1 MFYSSYDK
9 IIATLSLASIVAGD
23 KRVMEAAQKA
33 GYEARNSGRYMNYE
47 MLLTI
52 YSKIDL
58 ENEAHCE
65 CARKIVKAYSDAY
78 LDRSN
83 AEDTK
88 SEVYATPIVV
98 VCQTKPFVNIV
109 TSNTFRT
116 RFLNA
121 SIYKLLEVLNEDD
134 PRTDDLYIT
143 SDQYKKMLSS
153 NLYTVF
159 NLFNDID
166 NNKVYPTIVSF
177 VKSLEFVDDM
187 NAAAIVASL
196 LKYYD
201 IYVNHYPFELV
212 RDIIIDTCK
221 EGIESTKEEARKKIL
236 DSTVDS
242 SLLNDFISDTYAC
255 VINLFRNDESLSAF
269 TIANVIAQNRSVFLS
284 TLMKS
289 NDNYQMDNLN
299 FVVDMELSNMVDRIQ
314 VEYPK
319 YFDIMDEV
327 REKLKQPSDSPI
339 NANYK
344 EATDYD
350 SYLFMRAG
358 IPDLDHTF
366 DDEDDYGVTVLEAS
380 YQKTG
385 NSIRRMDVRSAYK
398 LAKDNVNKLSQQL
411 DGVIKA
417 IKNFVFSDQDMDYI
431 VVEGKKF
438 TFFGLVRKVLGGV
451 ALFSF
456 SKVFAICYLIVK
468 WAGTS
473 KAKKSSK
480 RKMLMLLAEEIEIT
494 NEKIEDAKAAGDNK
508 AKYALMRSK
517 KELEN
522 ARDRIKYNMGA
533 EVKSKAVDD
542 MIKRAKGEPISQRD
556 RLGRYQE
563 GHTTSRTSTD
573 RTGRE

>member
-78 LDRSN
+78 LDRSKTD
-83 AEDTK
+83 AK

-98 VCQTKPFVNIV
+98 VCQTKPFVNII
-109 TSNTFRT
+109 TSDTFRT

-166 NNKVYPTIVSF
+166 NKKVYPTIVSF

-187 NAAAIVASL
+187 NAAAIVSSL

-236 DSTVDS
+236 NSTVDS

-319 YFDIMDEV
+319 YFSIMDEV
-327 REKLKQPSDSPI
+327 REKLKQSSDSPI
-339 NANYK
+339 NAQYK

-556 RLGRYQE
+556 RLGRYQD

>member
-78 LDRSN
+78 LDRSKTD
-83 AEDTK
+83 AK

-98 VCQTKPFVNIV
+98 VCQTKPFVDIN
-109 TSNTFRT
+109 TSDTFRT

-166 NNKVYPTIVSF
+166 NNDVYFTIVSF

-236 DSTVDS
+236 NSTVDS

-284 TLMKS
+284 ILMKS
-289 NDNYQMDNLN
+289 NDSYQMDNLN

>member
-109 TSNTFRT
+109 SSNTFRT

-166 NNKVYPTIVSF
+166 NNQVYFTIVSF

-187 NAAAIVASL
+187 NTTAIVSSL

-319 YFDIMDEV
+319 YFNIMDEV

>member
-78 LDRSN
+78 LDRSKTD
-83 AEDTK
+83 AK

-98 VCQTKPFVNIV
+98 VCQTKPFVDIN
-109 TSNTFRT
+109 TSDTFRT

-153 NLYTVF
+153 NLFTVF

-166 NNKVYPTIVSF
+166 NKKVYPTIVSF

-236 DSTVDS
+236 NSTVDS

-319 YFDIMDEV
+319 YFNIMDEV

-344 EATDYD
+344 EAADYD

>member
-78 LDRSN
+78 LDRTQT
-83 AEDTK
+83 DTK
-88 SEVYATPIVV
+88 SEVYATPIAV

-109 TSNTFRT
+109 SSNTFRT

-159 NLFNDID
+159 NLFNVID

-236 DSTVDS
+236 DTTVDS

-299 FVVDMELSNMVDRIQ
+299 FVVDMELSNMIDRIQ

-366 DDEDDYGVTVLEAS
+366 DDEDDYGITVLEAS

>member
-78 LDRSN
+78 LDRSKT
-83 AEDTK
+83 DTK

-98 VCQTKPFVNIV
+98 VCQTKPFINII
-109 TSNTFRT
+109 TSDTFRT

-143 SDQYKKMLSS
+143 SEQYKKMLSS

-159 NLFNDID
+159 TIFNDID
-166 NNKVYPTIVSF
+166 NKKVYPTIVSF
-177 VKSLEFVDDM
+177 VKSLGFVDDM
-187 NAAAIVASL
+187 NTAAIVSSL

-236 DSTVDS
+236 NSTVDS

-319 YFDIMDEV
+319 YFNIMDEV

>member
-109 TSNTFRT
+109 SSNTFRT

-187 NAAAIVASL
+187 NAAAIVSSL

>member
-9 IIATLSLASIVAGD
+9 IIATLSLASIVACD

-98 VCQTKPFVNIV
+98 VCQTKPFVDIGI
-109 TSNTFRT
+109 SNTFRT

-166 NNKVYPTIVSF
+166 NKKVYPTIVSF

-236 DSTVDS
+236 DTTVDS

-299 FVVDMELSNMVDRIQ
+299 FVVDMELSNMIDRIQ

-366 DDEDDYGVTVLEAS
+366 DDEDDYGITVLEAS

>member
-78 LDRSN
+78 LDRSKT
-83 AEDTK
+83 DTK

-109 TSNTFRT
+109 TSGTFRT

-166 NNKVYPTIVSF
+166 NKKVYPTIVSF

-187 NAAAIVASL
+187 NAAAIVSSL

-221 EGIESTKEEARKKIL
+221 ECIESTKEEARKKMIH
-236 DSTVDS
+236 
-242 SLLNDFISDTYAC
+242 
-255 VINLFRNDESLSAF
+255 LF
-269 TIANVIAQNRSVFLS
+269 
-284 TLMKS
+284 
-289 NDNYQMDNLN
+289 
-299 FVVDMELSNMVDRIQ
+299 
-314 VEYPK
+314 
-319 YFDIMDEV
+319 
-327 REKLKQPSDSPI
+327 
-339 NANYK
+339 
-344 EATDYD
+344 
-350 SYLFMRAG
+350 
-358 IPDLDHTF
+358 
-366 DDEDDYGVTVLEAS
+366 
-380 YQKTG
+380 
-385 NSIRRMDVRSAYK
+385 
-398 LAKDNVNKLSQQL
+398 
-411 DGVIKA
+411 
-417 IKNFVFSDQDMDYI
+417 
-431 VVEGKKF
+431 
-438 TFFGLVRKVLGGV
+438 
-451 ALFSF
+451 
-456 SKVFAICYLIVK
+456 
-468 WAGTS
+468 
-473 KAKKSSK
+473 
-480 RKMLMLLAEEIEIT
+480 
-494 NEKIEDAKAAGDNK
+494 
-508 AKYALMRSK
+508 
-517 KELEN
+517 
-522 ARDRIKYNMGA
+522 
-533 EVKSKAVDD
+533 
-542 MIKRAKGEPISQRD
+542 
-556 RLGRYQE
+556 
-563 GHTTSRTSTD
+563 
-573 RTGRE
+573 

>member
-98 VCQTKPFVNIV
+98 VCQTKPFVNIIS
-109 TSNTFRT
+109 SNTFRT

>member
-98 VCQTKPFVNIV
+98 VCQTKPFVNII
-109 TSNTFRT
+109 TSNNFRT

-143 SDQYKKMLSS
+143 SEQYKKMLSS

-166 NNKVYPTIVSF
+166 NKKVYPTIVSF

-187 NAAAIVASL
+187 NTAAIVSSL

-236 DSTVDS
+236 NSTVDS

-319 YFDIMDEV
+319 YFNIMDEV

-556 RLGRYQE
+556 RLGRYQD

>member
-78 LDRSN
+78 LDRTQT
-83 AEDTK
+83 DTK
-88 SEVYATPIVV
+88 SEVYATPIAV

-109 TSNTFRT
+109 SSNTFRT

-159 NLFNDID
+159 NLFNVID

-187 NAAAIVASL
+187 NAAAIVSSL

-236 DSTVDS
+236 DTTVDS

-299 FVVDMELSNMVDRIQ
+299 FVVDMELSNMIDRIQ

>member
-78 LDRSN
+78 LDRSRTD
-83 AEDTK
+83 AK

-98 VCQTKPFVNIV
+98 VCQTKPFVNII
-109 TSNTFRT
+109 TSNTSRT

-166 NNKVYPTIVSF
+166 NKKVYPTIVSF

-187 NAAAIVASL
+187 NAAAIVSSL

-236 DSTVDS
+236 NSTVDS

-358 IPDLDHTF
+358 IPDLDRTF

-563 GHTTSRTSTD
+563 GHTTNRTSTD

>member
-78 LDRSN
+78 LDRSKT
-83 AEDTK
+83 DTK

-98 VCQTKPFVNIV
+98 VCQTKPFINII
-109 TSNTFRT
+109 TSDTFRT

-143 SDQYKKMLSS
+143 SEQYKKMLSS

-159 NLFNDID
+159 TIFNDID
-166 NNKVYPTIVSF
+166 NKKVYPTIVSF
-177 VKSLEFVDDM
+177 VKSLGFVDDM
-187 NAAAIVASL
+187 NTAAIVSSL

-236 DSTVDS
+236 NTTVDS

-319 YFDIMDEV
+319 YFNIMDEV

>member
-78 LDRSN
+78 LDRSQTD
-83 AEDTK
+83 AK

-98 VCQTKPFVNIV
+98 VCQTKPFVDIN
-109 TSNTFRT
+109 TSDTFRT

-153 NLYTVF
+153 NLFTVF

-166 NNKVYPTIVSF
+166 NKKVYPTIVSF

-187 NAAAIVASL
+187 NAAAIVSSL

-236 DSTVDS
+236 DTTVDS

-299 FVVDMELSNMVDRIQ
+299 FVVDMELSNMIDRIQ

-319 YFDIMDEV
+319 YSNIMDEV

-344 EATDYD
+344 EATNYD

-411 DGVIKA
+411 NGVIKA

>member
-78 LDRSN
+78 LDRSKT
-83 AEDTK
+83 DTK

-109 TSNTFRT
+109 SSNTFRT

-121 SIYKLLEVLNEDD
+121 SIYKLLKVLNEDD

-166 NNKVYPTIVSF
+166 NKKVYPTIVSF

-212 RDIIIDTCK
+212 RNIIINTCK

-236 DSTVDS
+236 NSTVDS

-289 NDNYQMDNLN
+289 NDSYQMDNLN

-319 YFDIMDEV
+319 YFNIMDEV

-556 RLGRYQE
+556 RLGRYQD

>member
-109 TSNTFRT
+109 SSNTFRT

-212 RDIIIDTCK
+212 RNIIINTCK

-236 DSTVDS
+236 NSTVDS

-319 YFDIMDEV
+319 YFNIMDEV

-556 RLGRYQE
+556 RLGRYQD

>member
-33 GYEARNSGRYMNYE
+33 GYETRNSGRYMNYE

-65 CARKIVKAYSDAY
+65 CARKIVKAYSDGFME
-78 LDRSN
+78 RMTMES
-83 AEDTK
+83 K
-88 SEVYATPIVV
+88 SEVYATPIAI
-98 VCQTKPFVNIV
+98 VCQTKPLAIGVNDNIL
-109 TSNTFRT
+109 RR

-159 NLFNDID
+159 TIFNDTD
-166 NNKVYPTIVSF
+166 NKKVYPTIVSF

-236 DSTVDS
+236 NSTVDS

-289 NDNYQMDNLN
+289 NDSYQMDNLN

-319 YFDIMDEV
+319 YFNIMDEV

-494 NEKIEDAKAAGDNK
+494 NEKIEDAKGAGDNK

>member
-23 KRVMEAAQKA
+23 ERVMKAAQKA

-47 MLLTI
+47 LLLTI

-65 CARKIVKAYSDAY
+65 CARKIVKAYSDGF
-78 LDRSN
+78 LDRTN
-83 AEDTK
+83 TDTK

-98 VCQTKPFVNIV
+98 VCQTKPFIDISTAN
-109 TSNTFRT
+109 NFRT

-153 NLYTVF
+153 NLHTVF
-159 NLFNDID
+159 NLFNAID
-166 NNKVYPTIVSF
+166 NKKVYPTIVSF
-177 VKSLEFVDDM
+177 VNSLEFVDDM
-187 NAAAIVASL
+187 NAGAIVASL

-221 EGIESTKEEARKKIL
+221 EGIESTKEEARKKIM

-269 TIANVIAQNRSVFLS
+269 TILNVIAQNRSVFLS

-289 NDNYQMDNLN
+289 NDNYWMDNLS

-314 VEYPK
+314 IEYPK
-319 YFDIMDEV
+319 YFAIMDEV

-339 NANYK
+339 DAQYKKAN
-344 EATDYD
+344 DYD

>member
-78 LDRSN
+78 LDRSKTD
-83 AEDTK
+83 AK

-98 VCQTKPFVNIV
+98 VCQTKPFVNII
-109 TSNTFRT
+109 TSNTSRT

-166 NNKVYPTIVSF
+166 NKKVYPTIVSF

-187 NAAAIVASL
+187 NAAAIVSSL

-221 EGIESTKEEARKKIL
+221 EGIKSTKEEARKKIL
-236 DSTVDS
+236 NSTVDS

-299 FVVDMELSNMVDRIQ
+299 FIVDMELSNMVDRIQ

-319 YFDIMDEV
+319 YFNIMDEV

-339 NANYK
+339 NAQYK

>member
-9 IIATLSLASIVAGD
+9 IIATLSLASIVASD

-78 LDRSN
+78 LDRTQTD
-83 AEDTK
+83 AK

-98 VCQTKPFVNIV
+98 VCQTKPFVNII
-109 TSNTFRT
+109 TSDTFRT

-153 NLYTVF
+153 NLFTVF

-166 NNKVYPTIVSF
+166 SKKVYFTIVSF

-187 NAAAIVASL
+187 NAAAIVSSL

-236 DSTVDS
+236 NSTVDS

-284 TLMKS
+284 ALMKS
-289 NDNYQMDNLN
+289 NENYQMDNLN

-319 YFDIMDEV
+319 YFNIMDEV

-339 NANYK
+339 NTNYK

>member
-98 VCQTKPFVNIV
+98 VCQTKPFVDIGI
-109 TSNTFRT
+109 SNTFRT

-159 NLFNDID
+159 NLFNVID

-187 NAAAIVASL
+187 NAAAIVSSL

-236 DSTVDS
+236 DTTVDS

-299 FVVDMELSNMVDRIQ
+299 FVVDMELSNMIDRIQ

-366 DDEDDYGVTVLEAS
+366 DDEDDYGITVLEAS

>member
-78 LDRSN
+78 LDRSRTD
-83 AEDTK
+83 AK

-98 VCQTKPFVNIV
+98 VCQTKPFVDIN
-109 TSNTFRT
+109 TSDTFRT

-153 NLYTVF
+153 NLFTVF

-166 NNKVYPTIVSF
+166 NKKVYPTIVSF

-187 NAAAIVASL
+187 NAAAIVSSL

-236 DSTVDS
+236 DTTVDS

-289 NDNYQMDNLN
+289 NDSYQMDNLN

-319 YFDIMDEV
+319 YFNIMDEV

-366 DDEDDYGVTVLEAS
+366 DDEDDYCVTVLEAS

>member
-9 IIATLSLASIVAGD
+9 IIATLSLASIVACD

-98 VCQTKPFVNIV
+98 VCQTKPFVDIGI
-109 TSNTFRT
+109 SNTFRT

-159 NLFNDID
+159 NLFNVID

-221 EGIESTKEEARKKIL
+221 EGIESAKEEARKKIL
-236 DSTVDS
+236 DTTVDS

-289 NDNYQMDNLN
+289 NDSYQMDNLN

>member
-47 MLLTI
+47 MFLTI

-78 LDRSN
+78 LDRTQTD
-83 AEDTK
+83 AK

-109 TSNTFRT
+109 TANNFRT

-159 NLFNDID
+159 TIFNDID
-166 NNKVYPTIVSF
+166 NKKVYPTIVSF

-187 NAAAIVASL
+187 NTAAIVSSL

-236 DSTVDS
+236 NSTVDS

-289 NDNYQMDNLN
+289 NDDYQMDNLN

-319 YFDIMDEV
+319 YFNIMDEV
-327 REKLKQPSDSPI
+327 REKLKQPSDSPV

-451 ALFSF
+451 ALFSV

-542 MIKRAKGEPISQRD
+542 MIKRAKGEPISPRD

>member
-78 LDRSN
+78 LDRSKT
-83 AEDTK
+83 DTK

-98 VCQTKPFVNIV
+98 VCQTKPFINII
-109 TSNTFRT
+109 TSDTFRT

-143 SDQYKKMLSS
+143 SEQYKKMLSS

-159 NLFNDID
+159 TIFNDID
-166 NNKVYPTIVSF
+166 NKKVYPTIVSF
-177 VKSLEFVDDM
+177 VKSLGFVDDM
-187 NAAAIVASL
+187 NTAAIVASL

-236 DSTVDS
+236 NSTVDS

-319 YFDIMDEV
+319 YFNIMDEV

-366 DDEDDYGVTVLEAS
+366 DDEDDYGVMVLEAS

>member
-78 LDRSN
+78 LDRSKT
-83 AEDTK
+83 DTK

-109 TSNTFRT
+109 TSGTFRT

-166 NNKVYPTIVSF
+166 NKKVYPTIVSF

-187 NAAAIVASL
+187 NAAAIVSSL

-221 EGIESTKEEARKKIL
+221 ECIESTKEEARKKIL
-236 DSTVDS
+236 DTTVDS

-319 YFDIMDEV
+319 YFNIMDEV

-344 EATDYD
+344 ETTNYD

-563 GHTTSRTSTD
+563 GHITSRTSTD

>member
-78 LDRSN
+78 LDRSKT
-83 AEDTK
+83 DTK

-98 VCQTKPFVNIV
+98 VCQTKPFINII
-109 TSNTFRT
+109 TSDTFRT

-143 SDQYKKMLSS
+143 SEQYKKMLSS

-166 NNKVYPTIVSF
+166 NKKVYPTIVSF

-187 NAAAIVASL
+187 NTAAIVSSL

-236 DSTVDS
+236 NSTVDS

-319 YFDIMDEV
+319 YFNIMDEV

-556 RLGRYQE
+556 RLGRYQD

>member
-78 LDRSN
+78 LDRSKT
-83 AEDTK
+83 DTK

-98 VCQTKPFVNIV
+98 VCQTKPFINII
-109 TSNTFRT
+109 TSDTFRT

-143 SDQYKKMLSS
+143 SEQYKKMLSS

-159 NLFNDID
+159 TIFNDID
-166 NNKVYPTIVSF
+166 NKKVYPTIVSF
-177 VKSLEFVDDM
+177 VKSLGFVDDM
-187 NAAAIVASL
+187 NTAAIVSSL

-236 DSTVDS
+236 DTTVDS

-319 YFDIMDEV
+319 YFNIMDEV

-556 RLGRYQE
+556 RLGRYQD

>member
-78 LDRSN
+78 LDRSKT
-83 AEDTK
+83 DTK

-98 VCQTKPFVNIV
+98 VCQTKPFINII
-109 TSNTFRT
+109 TSDTFRT

-143 SDQYKKMLSS
+143 SEQYKKMLSS

-159 NLFNDID
+159 TIFNDID
-166 NNKVYPTIVSF
+166 NKKVYPTIVSF
-177 VKSLEFVDDM
+177 VKSLGFVDDM
-187 NAAAIVASL
+187 NTAAIVSSL

-212 RDIIIDTCK
+212 RNIIIDTCK

-236 DSTVDS
+236 NSTVDS

-319 YFDIMDEV
+319 YFNIMDEV

-366 DDEDDYGVTVLEAS
+366 DDEDDYGVMVLEAS

>member
-78 LDRSN
+78 LDRSKTD
-83 AEDTK
+83 AK

-98 VCQTKPFVNIV
+98 VCQTKPFVDIN
-109 TSNTFRT
+109 TSDTFRT

-153 NLYTVF
+153 NLFTVF

-166 NNKVYPTIVSF
+166 NKKVYPTIVSF

-187 NAAAIVASL
+187 NAAAIVSSL

>member
-1 MFYSSYDK
+1 MFYSSYAK
-9 IIATLSLASIVAGD
+9 IIATLSLASIVASD

-78 LDRSN
+78 LDRTQTD
-83 AEDTK
+83 AK

-98 VCQTKPFVNIV
+98 VCQTKPFVNIA
-109 TSNTFRT
+109 TANNFRT

-143 SDQYKKMLSS
+143 SEQYKKMLSS
-153 NLYTVF
+153 NLFTVF

-166 NNKVYPTIVSF
+166 NKKVYPTIVSF

-187 NAAAIVASL
+187 NAAAIVSSL

-236 DSTVDS
+236 NSTVDS

-299 FVVDMELSNMVDRIQ
+299 FIVDMELSNMVDRIQ

-319 YFDIMDEV
+319 YFAIMDEV

-339 NANYK
+339 NAQYK

>member
-78 LDRSN
+78 LDRSQTD
-83 AEDTK
+83 AK

-98 VCQTKPFVNIV
+98 VCQTKPFVDIN
-109 TSNTFRT
+109 TSDTFRT

-153 NLYTVF
+153 NLFTVF

-166 NNKVYPTIVSF
+166 NKKVYPTIVSF

-187 NAAAIVASL
+187 NAAAIVSSL

-212 RDIIIDTCK
+212 RDIIINTCK

-236 DSTVDS
+236 DTTVDS

-289 NDNYQMDNLN
+289 NDSYQMDNLN

-319 YFDIMDEV
+319 YFNIMDEV

-344 EATDYD
+344 EANDYD

>member
-78 LDRSN
+78 LDRSKT
-83 AEDTK
+83 DTK

-98 VCQTKPFVNIV
+98 VCQTKPFINII
-109 TSNTFRT
+109 TSDTFRT

-143 SDQYKKMLSS
+143 SEQYKKMLSS

-159 NLFNDID
+159 TIFNDID
-166 NNKVYPTIVSF
+166 NKKVYPTIVSF
-177 VKSLEFVDDM
+177 VKSLGFVDDM
-187 NAAAIVASL
+187 NTAAIVSSL

-236 DSTVDS
+236 NSTVDS

-319 YFDIMDEV
+319 YFNIMDEV

-556 RLGRYQE
+556 RLGRYQD

>member
-33 GYEARNSGRYMNYE
+33 GYEARNSGRCMNYE

-78 LDRSN
+78 LDRSRTD
-83 AEDTK
+83 AK

-98 VCQTKPFVNIV
+98 VCQTKPFVDIN
-109 TSNTFRT
+109 TSDTFRT

-153 NLYTVF
+153 NLFTVF

-166 NNKVYPTIVSF
+166 NKKVYPTIVSF

-187 NAAAIVASL
+187 NAAAIVSSL

-236 DSTVDS
+236 DTTVDS

-289 NDNYQMDNLN
+289 NDSYQMDNLN

-319 YFDIMDEV
+319 YFNIMDEV

>member
-109 TSNTFRT
+109 SSNTFRT

-166 NNKVYPTIVSF
+166 NNQVYFTIVSF

-187 NAAAIVASL
+187 NTTAIVSSL

-269 TIANVIAQNRSVFLS
+269 TIANMIAQNRSVFLS

>member
-109 TSNTFRT
+109 SSNTFRT

-166 NNKVYPTIVSF
+166 NKKVYPTIVSF

-236 DSTVDS
+236 DTTVDS

>member
-98 VCQTKPFVNIV
+98 VCQTKPFINII
-109 TSNTFRT
+109 TSDTFRT

-166 NNKVYPTIVSF
+166 NKKVYPTIVSF

-187 NAAAIVASL
+187 NAAAIVSSL

-319 YFDIMDEV
+319 YFAIMDEV

>member
-78 LDRSN
+78 LDRSKT
-83 AEDTK
+83 DTK

-98 VCQTKPFVNIV
+98 VCQTKPFINII
-109 TSNTFRT
+109 TSDTFRT

-143 SDQYKKMLSS
+143 SEQYKKMLSS

-159 NLFNDID
+159 TIFNDID
-166 NNKVYPTIVSF
+166 NKKVYPTIVSF
-177 VKSLEFVDDM
+177 VKSLGFVDDM
-187 NAAAIVASL
+187 NTAAIVSSL

-236 DSTVDS
+236 NSTVDS

-319 YFDIMDEV
+319 YFNIMDEV

-366 DDEDDYGVTVLEAS
+366 DDEDDYGVMVLEAS

>member
-1 MFYSSYDK
+1 M
-9 IIATLSLASIVAGD
+9 
-23 KRVMEAAQKA
+23 
-33 GYEARNSGRYMNYE
+33 
-47 MLLTI
+47 
-52 YSKIDL
+52 
-58 ENEAHCE
+58 
-65 CARKIVKAYSDAY
+65 
-78 LDRSN
+78 
-83 AEDTK
+83 
-88 SEVYATPIVV
+88 
-98 VCQTKPFVNIV
+98 
-109 TSNTFRT
+109 
-116 RFLNA
+116 
-121 SIYKLLEVLNEDD
+121 
-134 PRTDDLYIT
+134 
-143 SDQYKKMLSS
+143 
-153 NLYTVF
+153 
-159 NLFNDID
+159 
-166 NNKVYPTIVSF
+166 
-177 VKSLEFVDDM
+177 
-187 NAAAIVASL
+187 
-196 LKYYD
+196 
-201 IYVNHYPFELV
+201 
-212 RDIIIDTCK
+212 
-221 EGIESTKEEARKKIL
+221 
-236 DSTVDS
+236 
-242 SLLNDFISDTYAC
+242 
-255 VINLFRNDESLSAF
+255 INLFRNDESLSAF
-269 TIANVIAQNRSVFLS
+269 TILNVIAQNRSVFLS

-289 NDNYQMDNLN
+289 NDNYQMDNLS

-314 VEYPK
+314 AEYPK
-319 YFDIMDEV
+319 YFVIMDEV
-327 REKLKQPSDSPI
+327 REKLKQPNDSPI
-339 NANYK
+339 NAQYK
-344 EATDYD
+344 EANDYD

-366 DDEDDYGVTVLEAS
+366 DDEDDYGLTVLEAS

-563 GHTTSRTSTD
+563 GHTTNRTSTD